1 MMDRNEHETGRGHDG
16 EDHDDFG
23 GLHLDLP
30 KVMDRRRALFLVGG
44 GLGALTLAAC
54 GSSATSVTST
64 TVSTIAGLGSTTT
77 TSMGA
82 DSTPVSCT
90 TKIASETAG
99 PYPGDGT
106 NGPDVLTETGVV
118 REDITSSFGSMSGSV
133 TGVPLT
139 VKFKVLNIAGGCTPY
154 AGAAVYAWHCDAKGQ
169 YSLYSRGVTD
179 QNWLRGVQ
187 EADADGWVTF
197 QSIFPG
203 CYPGRWPHIHFEVF
217 PTLAK
222 ATNAR
227 NKIATSQIALPQDA
241 CEAAYATDGYSS
253 SVTALKGVSL
263 QRDNVFSDGWQ
274 TQHGTVTGD
283 AGSGMT
289 VTLNV
294 PV

>member
-1 MMDRNEHETGRGHDG
+1 MDTHGHEA
-16 EDHDDFG
+16 DHDDFG

-54 GSSATSVTST
+54 GSSAKSAIST
-64 TVSTIAGLGSTTT
+64 TSTIAGSSST
-77 TSMGA
+77 
-82 DSTPVSCT
+82 STNTAAGTVSCT
-90 TKIASETAG
+90 AKIANETAG

-106 NGPDVLTETGVV
+106 NGPDVLTESGVV
-118 REDITSSFGSMSGSV
+118 REDITSSFGSMSGAV
-133 TGVPLT
+133 TGVPLSI
-139 VKFKVLNIAGGCTPY
+139 KFKVLDIAGGCTPY

-187 EADADGWVTF
+187 EADSDGWVTF

-222 ATNAR
+222 ATSAR
-227 NKIATSQIALPQDA
+227 NKVATSQIALPQDA
-241 CEAAYATDGYSS
+241 CEAAYATNGYSS

-274 TQHGTVTGD
+274 TQLGTVTGD
-283 AGSGMT
+283 AGAGMT